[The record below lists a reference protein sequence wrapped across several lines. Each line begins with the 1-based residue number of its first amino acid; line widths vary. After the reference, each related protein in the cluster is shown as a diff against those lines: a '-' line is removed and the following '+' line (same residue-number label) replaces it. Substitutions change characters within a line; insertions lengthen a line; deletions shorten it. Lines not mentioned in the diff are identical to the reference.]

1 MQCKC
6 TINSSP
12 VLGWG
17 CKIMKILEK
26 KTKFFLN
33 TLKMKMKIYIILF
46 PPKLS
51 ECNQSQCHAK
61 HRLGAISKKKPLV
74 QWGSY
79 WSSGGPNGPVGILL
93 VQWGSYWSSEPFKAF
108 SFSLF
113 SPTLVLTI
121 IYNKVSHSAQ

>member
-1 MQCKC
+1 
-6 TINSSP
+6 
-12 VLGWG
+12 
-17 CKIMKILEK
+17 MKILEK

-61 HRLGAISKKKPLV
+61 HRLGAISKKKKHWFSGGPTGPVGVLMV

-79 WSSGGPNGPVGILL
+79 WSSGGPTGPVSIMTLTGPCFFANFLFIFALRRPFNSHLL
-93 VQWGSYWSSEPFKAF
+93 SV
-108 SFSLF
+108 
-113 SPTLVLTI
+113 
-121 IYNKVSHSAQ
+121 